1 MEQMKMTTYNYPNI
15 SVDTVVALRM
25 LIKDFRANPKL
36 LNDSPYDEITKQ
48 TLKQLLTGNGD
59 EEDKTEN
66 KVSIED
72 LDYEK
77 ETLKLYN
84 DINAIDDMEI
94 DAKERISLIK
104 VKTSI
109 LQDLLN
115 MMKESKRIK
124 EINKFEEI
132 VFEILTEEQKDK
144 LLESK

>member
-1 MEQMKMTTYNYPNI
+1 MTTYNYPDI
-15 SVDTVVALRM
+15 SVDTVMSLRM
-25 LIKDFRANPKL
+25 LIKDIRTNPNL
-36 LNDSPYDEITKQ
+36 LNDSPYDEVTKQ
-48 TLKQLLTGNGD
+48 TLKQLLNGD
-59 EEDKTEN
+59 VSDKQDVN
-66 KVSIED
+66 LSIED

-77 ETLKLYN
+77 ETLKLYK

-109 LQDLLN
+109 IQDLLN

-132 VFEILTEEQKDK
+132 VFGILTEEQKDK

>member
-1 MEQMKMTTYNYPNI
+1 MTTYNYPNI
-15 SVDTVVALRM
+15 SVDTVMSLRM
-25 LIKDFRANPKL
+25 LIKDIRTNPNL
-36 LNDSPYDEITKQ
+36 LNDSPYDEVTKQ
-48 TLKQLLTGNGD
+48 TLKQLLNGD
-59 EEDKTEN
+59 VSDKQDVN
-66 KVSIED
+66 LSIED

-77 ETLKLYN
+77 ETLKLYK
-84 DINAIDDMEI
+84 DINAINDMEI

-109 LQDLLN
+109 IQDLLN

-132 VFEILTEEQKDK
+132 VFGILTEEQKDK

>member
-1 MEQMKMTTYNYPNI
+1 MTTYNYPDI
-15 SVDTVVALRM
+15 SVDTVISLRM
-25 LIKDFRANPKL
+25 LIKDIKTNPNL
-36 LNDSPYDEITKQ
+36 LNDSPYDEVTKQ
-48 TLKQLLTGNGD
+48 TLKQLLSGNVSDRSD
-59 EEDKTEN
+59 EN
-66 KVSIED
+66 LSIED

-77 ETLKLYN
+77 ETLKLYK

-109 LQDLLN
+109 IQDLLN

-132 VFEILTEEQKDK
+132 VFGILTEEQKDK

>member
-1 MEQMKMTTYNYPNI
+1 MKMTTYNYPNI
-15 SVDTVVALRM
+15 SVDTVMSLRM
-25 LIKDFRANPKL
+25 LIKDIRTNPNL
-36 LNDSPYDEITKQ
+36 LNDSPYDEVTKQ
-48 TLKQLLTGNGD
+48 TLKQLLNGD
-59 EEDKTEN
+59 VSDKQDVN
-66 KVSIED
+66 LSIED

-77 ETLKLYN
+77 ETLKLYK

-109 LQDLLN
+109 IQDLLN

-132 VFEILTEEQKDK
+132 VFGILTEEQKDK

>member
-1 MEQMKMTTYNYPNI
+1 MRMTTYNYPDI
-15 SVDTVVALRM
+15 SVDTVMSLRM
-25 LIKDFRANPKL
+25 LIKDIKTNPNL
-36 LNDSPYDEITKQ
+36 LNDSPYDEVTKQ
-48 TLKQLLTGNGD
+48 TLKQLLSGNIS
-59 EEDKTEN
+59 DKSDAN
-66 KVSIED
+66 LSIED

-77 ETLKLYN
+77 ETLKLYK

-109 LQDLLN
+109 IQDLLN

-132 VFEILTEEQKDK
+132 VFGILTEEQKDK

>member
-1 MEQMKMTTYNYPNI
+1 MTTYNYPDI
-15 SVDTVVALRM
+15 SVDTVMSLRM
-25 LIKDFRANPKL
+25 LIKDIKTNPNL

-48 TLKQLLTGNGD
+48 TLKQLLSGNIS
-59 EEDKTEN
+59 DKSDAN
-66 KVSIED
+66 LSIED

-77 ETLKLYN
+77 ETLKLYK

-109 LQDLLN
+109 IQDLLN

-132 VFEILTEEQKDK
+132 VFGILTEEQKDK

>member
-1 MEQMKMTTYNYPNI
+1 MTMYNYPDI
-15 SVDTVVALRM
+15 SVDTVMSLRM
-25 LIKDFRANPKL
+25 LIKDIKTNPNL
-36 LNDSPYDEITKQ
+36 LNDSPYDEVTKQ
-48 TLKQLLTGNGD
+48 TLKQLLNGD
-59 EEDKTEN
+59 VSDKQDVN
-66 KVSIED
+66 LSIED

-77 ETLKLYN
+77 ETLKLYK

-109 LQDLLN
+109 IQDLLN

-132 VFEILTEEQKDK
+132 VFGILTEEQKDK

>member
-1 MEQMKMTTYNYPNI
+1 MTTYNYPDI
-15 SVDTVVALRM
+15 SVDTVMSLRM
-25 LIKDFRANPKL
+25 LIKDIKTNPNL
-36 LNDSPYDEITKQ
+36 LNDSPYDEVTKQ
-48 TLKQLLTGNGD
+48 TLKQLLSGNIS
-59 EEDKTEN
+59 DKSDAN
-66 KVSIED
+66 LSIED

-77 ETLKLYN
+77 ETLKLYK

-109 LQDLLN
+109 IQDLLN

-132 VFEILTEEQKDK
+132 VFGILTEEQKDK

>member
-1 MEQMKMTTYNYPNI
+1 MRMTTYNYPDI
-15 SVDTVVALRM
+15 SVDTVMSLRM
-25 LIKDFRANPKL
+25 LIKDIKTNPNL
-36 LNDSPYDEITKQ
+36 LNDSPYDEVTKQ
-48 TLKQLLTGNGD
+48 TLKQLLSGNVSDKSD
-59 EEDKTEN
+59 EN
-66 KVSIED
+66 LSIED

-77 ETLKLYN
+77 ETLKLYK

-109 LQDLLN
+109 IQDLLN

-132 VFEILTEEQKDK
+132 VFGILTEEQKDK

>member
-1 MEQMKMTTYNYPNI
+1 MTTYNYPNI

-25 LIKDFRANPKL
+25 LIKDMRANPKL
-36 LNDSPYDEITKQ
+36 LNDSPYDEVTKQ
-48 TLKQLLTGNGD
+48 TLKQLLSGGGD
-59 EEDKTEN
+59 ENTDKPEI
-66 KVSIED
+66 KLSIED

-109 LQDLLN
+109 IQDLLN

-132 VFEILTEEQKDK
+132 VFGILTEEQKDK

>member
-1 MEQMKMTTYNYPNI
+1 MANYNYPDI
-15 SVDTVVALRM
+15 SVDTVMTLRM
-25 LIKDFRANPKL
+25 LIKDLRANPNL
-36 LNDSPYDEITKQ
+36 LNDSPYDDVTKQ
-48 TLKQLLTGNGD
+48 TLKQLLSGSV
-59 EEDKTEN
+59 EEDSEKKELH
-66 KVSIED
+66 IED

-77 ETLKLYN
+77 ETLKLYQ

-94 DAKERISLIK
+94 DAKEQISLIK

-109 LQDLLN
+109 IQDLLN

-132 VFEILTEEQKDK
+132 VFGILTEEQKDK